1 MTIDLLEIAEPN
13 RRHRINRRSF
23 GMGLLALLV
32 TSGQAFASKDT
43 DKFVLEQRFLPQVVT
58 VPYDHPAGTI
68 VVVPRDRYLY
78 LIEGPGLA
86 RRYGIG
92 VGKAGLAFSGAALV
106 GRKAKWP
113 SWRPTD
119 NMIRRDPKKYARYA
133 GGLKG
138 GPGNPLGSRA
148 LYLYRDGRDTL
159 YRIHGTTE
167 PWTIGKA
174 VSNGCIRMVNDH
186 VEDLYERV
194 TVGAQVVVVM

>member
-1 MTIDLLEIAEPN
+1 
-13 RRHRINRRSF
+13 
-23 GMGLLALLV
+23 MGLLALLV